1 MLGPA
6 AITLLP
12 PLQNLKDSSLLRDIL
27 TRKGNSIASV
37 KPTTSVID
45 ALRLMG
51 EKNIGSVIVAEND
64 QFLGILT
71 ERDYS
76 RKVILMGRN
85 SSLTPVSEIM
95 SADFPSVAMTD
106 SIEYYMHL
114 MSARHIRYL
123 PVMVENKLAGI
134 VSMNDIVTETIL
146 TQKETIIQ
154 LENYLRS

>member
-1 MLGPA
+1 M
-6 AITLLP
+6 
-12 PLQNLKDSSLLRDIL
+12 NKVSDIL
-27 TRKGNSIASV
+27 SRKGTSVASV
-37 KPTTSVID
+37 KPDTSVID
-45 ALRLMG
+45 ALRLMA

-95 SADFPSVAMTD
+95 SADFPTVAMTD
-106 SIEYYMHL
+106 SIEYCMQL

-123 PVMVENKLAGI
+123 PVMVDNKLAGI
-134 VSMNDIVTETIL
+134 VSMNDVVTETIL
-146 TQKETIIQ
+146 TQKETITQ
-154 LENYLRS
+154 LENYLQS